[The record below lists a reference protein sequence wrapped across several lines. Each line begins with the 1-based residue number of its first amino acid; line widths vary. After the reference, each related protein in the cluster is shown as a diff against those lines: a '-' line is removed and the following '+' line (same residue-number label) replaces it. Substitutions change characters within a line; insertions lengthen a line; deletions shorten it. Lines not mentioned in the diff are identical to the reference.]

1 MERGAKALVK
11 IMLAAMLFGVAVIV
25 FHPSYRAAFLAL
37 WRGEPAAS
45 PVWQSNAAYYTE
57 IGVRQE

>member
-11 IMLAAMLFGVAVIV
+11 IMLAAMLFGVAVII
-25 FHPSYRAAFLAL
+25 FHPDYRAAILAL
-37 WRGEPAAS
+37 WRGQPESS

-57 IGVRQE
+57 IGARSD